1 MSSGKQI
8 NSARQ
13 PRASARKPDAARGN
27 HLPEAGFH
35 YFPSPE
41 SSDDNE
47 IIANLF
53 VYLSVA
59 VDEWPGYRRWLEKT
73 GAKSPRECDDIEANA
88 VNVFRE
94 VRDAI
99 TMAINADNPALMS
112 QPRLLDR
119 LTHAHAYMALHAD
132 PASLAGYRRM
142 IYPQMDDLPKSL
154 RPEQSDFMQALWE
167 GKWNVPGD
175 QMPAAVT
182 REQTLRSWRLHEKD
196 GLYNTRGRLDP
207 LTKAQQQIEPL
218 GREEQIAPM
227 FSLGEPHHKPI
238 DEAAF
243 LQILPSVKRHDFLS
257 PMKGAFTR
265 EATRQL
271 FLRAGV
277 KPKHA
282 SFGVR
287 MIHDDAKQKDNPTAW
302 KAIYRKR
309 PEISIEARRL
319 LGSI

>member
-1 MSSGKQI
+1 MTRSQRLNNWLRISLLTSNAGRRERNLGRRRQLRDKAIPWDSQICRSSERSWAGKLFAPGSATQTDIRAANVQPRQRLALPLVARSAFGGVVESNTYRPLPLAAGGGSAGKLI

-13 PRASARKPDAARGN
+13 SRASARKPDAARGN

-59 VDEWPGYRRWLEKT
+59 VDEWPRYRRWLQKT
-73 GAKSPRECDDIEANA
+73 AAKSPRECDDIEANA

-132 PASLAGYRRM
+132 PASLAG
-142 IYPQMDDLPKSL
+142 
-154 RPEQSDFMQALWE
+154 
-167 GKWNVPGD
+167 
-175 QMPAAVT
+175 
-182 REQTLRSWRLHEKD
+182 
-196 GLYNTRGRLDP
+196 
-207 LTKAQQQIEPL
+207 
-218 GREEQIAPM
+218 
-227 FSLGEPHHKPI
+227 
-238 DEAAF
+238 
-243 LQILPSVKRHDFLS
+243 
-257 PMKGAFTR
+257 
-265 EATRQL
+265 
-271 FLRAGV
+271 
-277 KPKHA
+277 
-282 SFGVR
+282 
-287 MIHDDAKQKDNPTAW
+287 
-302 KAIYRKR
+302 
-309 PEISIEARRL
+309 
-319 LGSI
+319 